1 MHDEARVVIIG
12 GGIAGASVAYHLT
25 LLGWSD
31 IVILEQG
38 LLRSGTTSHAP
49 GLVGQLRSS
58 VSLTRML
65 MHSVSLYKT
74 LTLNDRPGYFEVGS
88 LRLATSK
95 ERLLELKR
103 QAGFAR
109 GVGLEAELLS
119 SQEAKKLF
127 PI

>member
-25 LLGWSD
+25 LLGWPD

-38 LLRSGTTSHAP
+38 LLRSGTTAHAP
-49 GLVGQLRSS
+49 GLVGQLRAS

-74 LTLNDRPGYFEVGS
+74 LRVNEEAGYFEVGS
-88 LRLATSK
+88 LRLASSK
-95 ERLLELKR
+95 ERMLELKR
-103 QAGFAR
+103 QAGFAK
-109 GVGLEAELLS
+109 GVGLAAELLGPS
-119 SQEAKKLF
+119 EAMRQ
-127 PI
+127 